1 VTELKSKKR
10 VLSAILVF
18 FLVFTMMPSE
28 GYASSVSNKA
38 LNWGY
43 TRNTSHKIPTVSK
56 TTKALLKK
64 YNGYYVYNENKN
76 EKEIYLTFDLGYDNG
91 YTNKILD
98 VLKEHEVKAT
108 FFVCKA
114 AITANP
120 KAIKRM
126 AEEGHIVAN
135 HTVKHIP
142 FYKLSKS
149 SLKKELQGVE
159 KEYEKVTGEKMAK
172 FVRPPEGGYSEK
184 SLAIT
189 QELGYTSIF
198 WSIALPNDWNLK
210 KQPSKKTTLALFK
223 NQHHEG
229 AIILLHGVSPVVADN
244 LDAMLTQL
252 EKEGYDF
259 KLVNDMA
266 EKG

>member
-1 VTELKSKKR
+1 MKNIIKKR
-10 VLSAILVF
+10 ILSVILAF
-18 FLVFTMMPSE
+18 ITVFTMMPTSE

-38 LNWGY
+38 LGWGY
-43 TRNTSHKIPTVSK
+43 TKSKNHKVPVVSK
-56 TTKALLKK
+56 STKALLKK
-64 YNGYYVYNENKN
+64 NNGYYVYNEK
-76 EKEIYLTFDLGYDNG
+76 EKYVYLTFDLGYDNG

-98 VLKEHEVKAT
+98 VLEEHEIKAT

-126 AEEGHIVAN
+126 VKEGHIVAN

-159 KEYEKVTGEKMAK
+159 KEYEKVTGEKMVK

-189 QELGYTSIF
+189 KELGYTSIF

-223 NQHHEG
+223 NQHHKG
-229 AIILLHGVSPVVADN
+229 AIILLHGVSPAVADN
-244 LDAMLTQL
+244 LDTMLTQL
-252 EKEGYDF
+252 EKEGYEF
-259 KLVNDMA
+259 RLVTDM
-266 EKG
+266 EE